1 LAAAKLIGRILTACL
16 GLVLSAVGGLA
27 LANAYVPDH
36 ATVVLARDFALRLLM
51 ALAAG
56 PLPGVPGD
64 LPAHMDPFLSNGLV
78 RYALAPGGLLL
89 TIAALLPG
97 HRPPPPPEKQPEQVR
112 ESETTLPVVA
122 KVQKKAAKQ
131 AAALA
136 KAGRHAEAADHC
148 FANGLFEQAA
158 KYFIESGD
166 FERAAEIRHDQN
178 LFVESAELY
187 LKAGKCESAGSIFGQ
202 QGEFRRSAEAYRQ
215 AGNLS
220 VAAEMYEKARDFRRA
235 ADAYAESGFPREAAK
250 AYATCEQWEK
260 AALCLEEV
268 IREEAAGVRG
278 DTARAA
284 DLRKLV
290 TMAGNLYERAE
301 LPDRAQAIL
310 EKGGCFAPA
319 AEIALRAGREAAAA
333 ELFLKAGK
341 CESAGSIFGQ
351 QGEFRRSAEA
361 YRLAGNLSVAAEL
374 FLKAKEVPRAADVL
388 RRLGRNEEA
397 ARYLAEYHRDRG
409 EEELAAKHFEE
420 AGELLSAADIYRL
433 LEQHGKAGEVY
444 ERFGDGMQ
452 AAEMFALAGDR
463 ARAAANYERAGM
475 YSEAAEC
482 HALAGESER
491 EADLLTK
498 AGEYLRAGEILAA
511 NGRTDD
517 AIKALQ
523 EVTPEHADF
532 PAASALLGEIFR
544 ERGMLPLAIKKL
556 QNATT
561 NQDISRGN
569 VKAFYG
575 LALCYEASDEA
586 REATELYE
594 KILAFDYNY
603 ADVSERVERTRKAAE
618 AQNAQSAATPLSGSG
633 KQGRYEIIGKLG
645 RGGMG
650 IVYKARDTVLD
661 RTVAFKV
668 LPETLKESPQALKN
682 FLREA
687 KSAAALNHPNIVTVY
702 DAGEQDGVYYIAME
716 YVDGNTLKEIVKRR
730 GKISAGGIVH
740 VFAQL
745 CEALAYAHEKKIV
758 HRDIKTANAM
768 WTRDRKAKIM
778 DFGLAKVIEE
788 VRNHTTVVSGTP
800 YYMSP
805 EQTLGKNIDHRTDI
819 YSLGVT
825 IFEMATGTLPFTEG
839 NLPYHH
845 VHTPPPDPREFTPD
859 LPAKLAE
866 IVLRCMEKDPA
877 NRFQSTTEILA
888 ELKSTLTA

>member
-1 LAAAKLIGRILTACL
+1 VTKVKLIGRILTACL
-16 GLVLSAVGGLA
+16 GLGLSAVGGLA
-27 LANAYVPDH
+27 LASAYLPDH
-36 ATVVLARDFALRLLM
+36 ASVVMLRDLALRVLM
-51 ALAAG
+51 AVASS
-56 PLPGVPGD
+56 PVPGVPGD
-64 LPAHMDPFLSNGLV
+64 LPGRMDPFLSHVLV
-78 RYALAPGGLLL
+78 LYGLAPGGVMLM
-89 TIAALLPG
+89 IAVLLPG
-97 HRPPPPPEKQPEQVR
+97 RRRAPARKA
-112 ESETTLPVVA
+112 ESEEIPEAQTTPYVDN
-122 KVQKKAAKQ
+122 KIQKKAAKQ

-136 KAGRHAEAADHC
+136 KAGRHAEAAEHC
-148 FANGLFEQAA
+148 FTNGLFEEAA
-158 KYFIESGD
+158 QHFIADED

-178 LFVESAELY
+178 RFIESAELY
-187 LKAGKCESAGSIFGQ
+187 LKAGKFESAGSIFGQ
-202 QGEFRRSAEAYRQ
+202 QGEFRRSGEAYEQ

-235 ADAYAESGFPREAAK
+235 ADAYAKSGFPRNAAK
-250 AYATCEQWEK
+250 AYVTCEQWEK
-260 AALCLEEV
+260 AAVCLEEV
-268 IREEAAGVRG
+268 VRDESSGLGG
-278 DTARAA
+278 DATKAA

-290 TMAGNLYERAE
+290 TMAGNLYERAG
-301 LPDRAQAIL
+301 LDDRAQAVL
-310 EKGGCFAPA
+310 EKGECFSPA
-319 AEIALRAGREAAAA
+319 AEIALRSGHEEA
-333 ELFLKAGK
+333 
-341 CESAGSIFGQ
+341 
-351 QGEFRRSAEA
+351 
-361 YRLAGNLSVAAEL
+361 AAEL

-388 RRLGRNEEA
+388 RQLGRNEEA
-397 ARYLAEYHRDRG
+397 ARHLAEYHRDRG
-409 EEELAAKHFEE
+409 DDELAAKNFEE

-433 LEQHGKAGEVY
+433 LEQYSRAGEVY
-444 ERFGDGMQ
+444 ERFGDGVQ

-463 ARAAANYERAGM
+463 GRAAENYERAGM

-482 HALAGESER
+482 HALAGDSER
-491 EADLLTK
+491 EADLLAQ
-498 AGEYLRAGEILAA
+498 AGEYLRAGEIHHA

-517 AIKALQ
+517 GIKALQ
-523 EVTPEHADF
+523 EVVPEHSDF

-544 ERGMLPLAIKKL
+544 DRGKLPLAIKKL
-556 QNATT
+556 QHATA
-561 NQDISRGN
+561 NQDISRAN
-569 VKAFYG
+569 VQAFYG
-575 LALCYEASDEA
+575 LATCYEASEEPG
-586 REATELYE
+586 EATDLYE

-603 ADVSERVERTRKAAE
+603 ADVSERVERTRKLAE
-618 AQNAQSAATPLSGSG
+618 AQNAQSAATPLSGSA
-633 KQGRYEIIGKLG
+633 KQGRYEITGKLG

-650 IVYKARDTVLD
+650 LVYKARDTVLD

-668 LPETLKESPQALKN
+668 LPDTLQENPQALKN

-687 KSAAALNHPNIVTVY
+687 KSAAALNHPNIVTVF

-716 YVDGNTLKEIVKRR
+716 YVDGNTLKEIIKHR

-758 HRDIKTANAM
+758 HRDVKTANAM

-819 YSLGVT
+819 YSLGIT

-845 VHTPPPDPREFTPD
+845 VHTPPPDPREFTPEFPP
-859 LPAKLAE
+859 LLAD

-877 NRFQSTTEILA
+877 NRFQSATEIVA
-888 ELKSTLTA
+888 ELKASLSV